1 MISNKIYSFITAAVT
16 CLVLLAAGCT
26 QTAKLQSAIL
36 ELRFTPQVS
45 TTYKLMT
52 KADKSVIWEG
62 PLPEG
67 SDIPI
72 GGHTGNTIEITFAE
86 RIQSIDEQG
95 NAIAD
100 ITIKEL
106 KFLTKVRDKTILDF
120 DSSREKDQDIALA
133 KLIGNS
139 YTIKISPVGRVLEVT
154 NVNNAQASFEGSS
167 SAHKIALSLLSTE
180 AIKERHTLAAFVASD
195 RKQLIPGD
203 TWSDIKSFSF
213 ERMGSKTY
221 EKIYTL
227 KQIKN
232 IGNRQVAI
240 VEMNAIPSSEMA
252 EELHKEQPT
261 GFWSKMF
268 DNIETYTGELKFD
281 LTAGKVET
289 YHEGLNIEWIMVDPN
304 PKNGE
309 EPSVI
314 RMKAARSYKL
324 EKID

>member
-16 CLVLLAAGCT
+16 CSVLLAAGCT
-26 QTAKLQSAIL
+26 QTAKLKSANL
-36 ELRFTPQVS
+36 ELRFTPQGS
-45 TTYKLMT
+45 TTYKLIT

-67 SDIPI
+67 SDTPI
-72 GGHTGNTIEITFAE
+72 GGHTSNTIEITFVE
-86 RIQSIDEQG
+86 QIQSIDEQG
-95 NAIAD
+95 NATAD
-100 ITIKEL
+100 ITVKEL
-106 KFLTKVRDKTILDF
+106 KFLTKVRNKTILEF
-120 DSSREKDQDIALA
+120 DSSRKKAQSSVLA
-133 KLIGNS
+133 KLIGQS
-139 YTIKISPVGRVLEVT
+139 YTIIISPAGRVLEVID
-154 NVNNAQASFEGSS
+154 VNNTHAAFEGSS
-167 SAHKIALSLLSTE
+167 LAHKTALRLLSIE
-180 AIKERHTLAAFVASD
+180 AIKERHTLSAFVASD
-195 RKQLIPGD
+195 RKQLLPGD
-203 TWSDIKSFSF
+203 TWSNIKSFSF

-289 YHEGLNIEWIMVDPN
+289 YHEELNIEWIMVDPN